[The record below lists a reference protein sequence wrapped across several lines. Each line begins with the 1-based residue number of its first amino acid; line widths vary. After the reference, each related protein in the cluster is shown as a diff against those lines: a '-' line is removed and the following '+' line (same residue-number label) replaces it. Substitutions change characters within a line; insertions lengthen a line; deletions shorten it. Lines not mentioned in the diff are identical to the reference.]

1 MDTYSHTKT
10 LKKAIPTVNNET
22 GVVTKWDIEVV
33 YTADVDG
40 WKTTYSHQ
48 EEVEYLNKTVDQYT
62 KSELIAMMPANYS
75 NHIFHA
81 HYEAHNIPP
90 KEDRVGNFNINDLAD

>member
-1 MDTYSHTKT
+1 MAIYPHTKT
-10 LKKAIPTVNNET
+10 LKKAIPTINNET

-33 YTADVDG
+33 YTADEDG

-48 EEVEYLNKTVDQYT
+48 EDVEYLNKTANQYT
-62 KSELIAMMPANYS
+62 KSELIEMMPSNLS
-75 NHIFHA
+75 NHVFHA

-90 KEDRVGNFNINDLAD
+90 KEDRVGDFNLNDLDD